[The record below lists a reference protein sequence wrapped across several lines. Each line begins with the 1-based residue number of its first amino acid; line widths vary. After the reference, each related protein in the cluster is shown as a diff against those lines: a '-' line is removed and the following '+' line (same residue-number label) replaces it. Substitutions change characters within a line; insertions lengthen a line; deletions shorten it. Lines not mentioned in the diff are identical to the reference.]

1 VKVRRP
7 VTDVLPLCHAT
18 NHHIRWCNK
27 VAYIKQDSDGRQR
40 RQFASARDRQIEQ
53 SLGAAAKDAA
63 AVAVSS
69 CRAFRIGRISILIV
83 VGADAVRCNDVTS
96 RDDDVTRRRPTAVT
110 GRPLTSLTT
119 TMSDVQR
126 TTLRLN
132 RRRRRHSLT
141 TATTSRLPQHSGDY
155 KVESGSRPRSASESR
170 SDPDKDSDPALSLQ

>member
-1 VKVRRP
+1 M
-7 VTDVLPLCHAT
+7 LCY
-18 NHHIRWCNK
+18 HIRWCNK

-40 RQFASARDRQIEQ
+40 RQFASARDKQIEQ

-63 AVAVSS
+63 AAAVSS
-69 CRAFRIGRISILIV
+69 FRAFRIGRISILIV

-119 TMSDVQR
+119 TTSDVQR

-132 RRRRRHSLT
+132 RRRRRRRRHSLT
-141 TATTSRLPQHSGDY
+141 TTTTSRLPQHSGDY